1 MFYNFMLCSFVAF
14 GLKRK
19 DFMVTVIVSVA
30 VIVCMVA
37 GIFFLPVIK
46 IKKISLDSYWVV
58 ALIGALLLIVLG
70 QVGFDDVIECFTSD
84 SSVNP
89 LKILVLFIS
98 MTFLSVF
105 LDELGFFAWLAD
117 IVLKSAGKSQIVLF
131 TVLYAVVSVLT
142 VFTSNDIIILTF
154 TPFICCFAK
163 NADIDPLPYLIAE
176 FVAANT
182 MSMTLVIG
190 NPTNIYISTAYG
202 INFMEYFKVMF
213 LPTLAAAITA
223 YAVLLLLFHKRLGK
237 KTSIS
242 FSQSKI
248 KDKPLLVIGVVHL
261 SVCTV
266 LLAVGSY
273 INAPMWI
280 ISVISACSL
289 IVCSVIACVI
299 RKKKTDIVFGSFKR
313 LPWQLIPFVLAM
325 FVIVLA
331 LNLNGV
337 TSKVCQLLGDEFC
350 VFKYGIT
357 SFFAAN
363 LINNIPMSV
372 FFCSVMAPLSG
383 TALTQAVFA
392 TVAGSNLGA
401 FLTPVGALAG
411 IMWISLLKKYDVKL
425 KLTDFIKYGAAISL
439 PSLAVTLFVLSLII

>member
-1 MFYNFMLCSFVAF
+1 
-14 GLKRK
+14 
-19 DFMVTVIVSVA
+19 MVSLIVSAA
-30 VIVCMVA
+30 VVVCMVA

-46 IKKISLDSYWVV
+46 IKKVSLDSYWVI
-58 ALIGALLLIVLG
+58 ALVGALLLIILG
-70 QVGFDDVIECFTSD
+70 QAGIGDVIQCFTSD

-89 LKILVLFIS
+89 IKILLLFIS

-117 IVLKSAGKSQIVLF
+117 KVLKSAGKSQMVLF

-163 NADIDPLPYLIAE
+163 NAHIDPLPYLIAE

-190 NPTNIYISTAYG
+190 NPTNIFIATAYG

-223 YAVLLLLFHKRLGK
+223 FAVLLLLFHKRLGK
-237 KTSIS
+237 KTSLS
-242 FSQSKI
+242 FSQSEI
-248 KDKPLLVIGVVHL
+248 KDKILLVIGVVHL

-280 ISVISACSL
+280 ISVVSACSL
-289 IVCSVIACVI
+289 VVCAVIVCVI
-299 RKKKTDIVFGSFKR
+299 RKKKNR
-313 LPWQLIPFVLAM
+313 R
-325 FVIVLA
+325 
-331 LNLNGV
+331 
-337 TSKVCQLLGDEFC
+337 C
-350 VFKYGIT
+350 V
-357 SFFAAN
+357 
-363 LINNIPMSV
+363 
-372 FFCSVMAPLSG
+372 
-383 TALTQAVFA
+383 
-392 TVAGSNLGA
+392 
-401 FLTPVGALAG
+401 
-411 IMWISLLKKYDVKL
+411 
-425 KLTDFIKYGAAISL
+425 
-439 PSLAVTLFVLSLII
+439 

>member
-1 MFYNFMLCSFVAF
+1 MFFKPHIVFCMR
-14 GLKRK
+14 LKRMGL
-19 DFMVTVIVSVA
+19 MVSLIVSAA
-30 VIVCMVA
+30 VVVCMVA

-46 IKKISLDSYWVV
+46 IKKVSLDSYWVI
-58 ALIGALLLIVLG
+58 ALVGALSLIILG
-70 QVGFDDVIECFTSD
+70 QAGIDDVIQCFTSD

-89 LKILVLFIS
+89 IKILLLFIS
-98 MTFLSVF
+98 MTFLLVF

-117 IVLKSAGKSQIVLF
+117 KVLKSAGKSQTVLF

-163 NADIDPLPYLIAE
+163 NAHIDPLPYLIAE

-190 NPTNIYISTAYG
+190 NPTNIFIATAYG

-223 YAVLLLLFHKRLGK
+223 FAVLLLLFHKRLGK
-237 KTSIS
+237 KTSLS
-242 FSQSKI
+242 FSQSEI
-248 KDKPLLVIGVVHL
+248 KDKILLVIGVVHL

-280 ISVISACSL
+280 ISIVSACSL
-289 IVCSVIACVI
+289 VVCAVIACVI
-299 RKKKTDIVFGSFKR
+299 RKKKTDVVFRSFKR

-337 TSKVCQLLGDEFC
+337 TSKACQLLGEEFC

-372 FFCSVMAPLSG
+372 FFCSVMAPLGG

-392 TVAGSNLGA
+392 TIAGSNLGA

-425 KLTDFIKYGAAISL
+425 KLIDFIKYGAAVSL